1 MWNTGSTYNLSSGV
15 AVAGESDCYFQ
26 TWLEALGGSLDPNS
40 QSLPHP

>member
-15 AVAGESDCYFQ
+15 AVAGESERYLQ
-26 TWLEALGGSLDPNS
+26 AWLQALGGSLDPTS